1 MHIIGIV
8 IYIVIF
14 KNNSKYF
21 YYQIQ
26 SVIKN
31 YYLNISRRIADL
43 LRYTR
48 KPPYRKCCNRLL
60 VSYKLLQYGLMEY
73 E

>member
-26 SVIKN
+26 LVFKN
-31 YYLNISRRIADL
+31 YYLNISRRIANHHKGNAAID
-43 LRYTR
+43 Y
-48 KPPYRKCCNRLL
+48 
-60 VSYKLLQYGLMEY
+60 
-73 E
+73 